1 MDFPNYY
8 YYGFAALV
16 IIVLAAIVA
25 FAVRKSGKGA
35 PPFNPFIEALKKLID
50 GDRNAAFSFLERA
63 VKTGNA
69 PTYAYIKLGELLRER
84 GEAGKALQIHQSL
97 TVRENITKSDLMELY
112 LNIAE
117 DYSRLARPEQAV
129 SILELAMKRH
139 NIKEPQVFA
148 ALAAHH
154 NALGQRGRAFD
165 RLKDLKRCGWIG
177 DRELALYLVTAAES
191 SNERGDTREAKK
203 QLQKALKL
211 DPSCP
216 SALLTLGDIE
226 EKEGRFDEAIRLW
239 KQSAVA
245 SHALSSTAL
254 HRLEKIL
261 FQRGKFG
268 EIEQIY
274 RDILAERNE
283 DESAI
288 LSLAS
293 FYRKQGRE
301 EEALALLE
309 EYLASHP
316 ESLGG
321 SLLLS
326 SLYSNLRDSETLETF
341 LDDSINR
348 LTFQQRY
355 VCSSCGY
362 AADLMKWHCPKCNA
376 FDTFSSD
383 HAR

>member
-1 MDFPNYY
+1 
-8 YYGFAALV
+8 
-16 IIVLAAIVA
+16 
-25 FAVRKSGKGA
+25 
-35 PPFNPFIEALKKLID
+35 
-50 GDRNAAFSFLERA
+50 
-63 VKTGNA
+63 
-69 PTYAYIKLGELLRER
+69 
-84 GEAGKALQIHQSL
+84 
-97 TVRENITKSDLMELY
+97 MELY

-117 DYSRLARPEQAV
+117 DYSHLTRPEQAV
-129 SILELAMKRH
+129 SMLEQAVKRH
-139 NIKEPQVFA
+139 HIKEPQVFA
-148 ALAAHH
+148 ALAGYH
-154 NALGQRGRAFD
+154 NALGQRARAFD
-165 RLKDLKRCGWIG
+165 RLKDLKRSGWIG
-177 DRELALYLVTAAES
+177 DRELALYLATAAES
-191 SNERGDTREAKK
+191 AAEKGDTREARKL
-203 QLQKALKL
+203 LQKSLKL

-216 SALLTLGDIE
+216 AALIKLGDIE
-226 EKEGRFDEAIRLW
+226 EKDGRFDDAIRLW
-239 KQSAVA
+239 QQSAVA
-245 SHALSSTAL
+245 SKELSSTAL

-274 RDILAERNE
+274 RDILAERND
-283 DESAI
+283 DESAV

-301 EEALALLE
+301 EEALTLLE

-341 LDDSINR
+341 LDESINR
-348 LTFQQRY
+348 LTFQQTY
-355 VCSSCGY
+355 ICSSCGH

-376 FDTFSSD
+376 FDTYTSN

>member
-8 YYGFAALV
+8 YYVLAAV
-16 IIVLAAIVA
+16 VVIVLAAVIA
-25 FAVRKSGKGA
+25 LAVRRAGRGA
-35 PPFNPFIEALKKLID
+35 LPLDPFIEALKRLID
-50 GDRNAAFSFLERA
+50 GDRNGAFDFLERA

-97 TVRENITKSDLMELY
+97 TVRENLTRSDRMELY

-117 DYSRLARPEQAV
+117 DYSQLARPEQAV
-129 SILELAMKRH
+129 AILESAMKRY
-139 NIKEPQVFA
+139 NMKEPQVFA

-154 NALGQRGRAFD
+154 NALGQRSRAFD
-165 RLKDLKRCGWIG
+165 RLKDLKRSGWIG
-177 DRELALYLVTAAES
+177 DRELALYLVTAAEGS
-191 SNERGDTREAKK
+191 AERGDTREARKL
-203 QLQKALKL
+203 LQKALKL

-216 SALLTLGDIE
+216 SALLRLGDIE
-226 EKEGRFDEAIRLW
+226 EQDGKFDEAIRLW
-239 KQSAVA
+239 KQSAVV
-245 SHALSSTAL
+245 SQELSSTAL
-254 HRLEKIL
+254 HHLEKTL

-274 RDILAERNE
+274 RDILAERSE
-283 DESAI
+283 DESAV

-301 EEALALLE
+301 EEALTLLE
-309 EYLASHP
+309 EFSASHP

-326 SLYSNLRDSETLETF
+326 SLYANLRDDETLEMF
-341 LDDSINR
+341 LDESVNR
-348 LTFQQRY
+348 LTFRQRY
-355 VCSSCGY
+355 VCRSCGHTV
-362 AADLMKWHCPKCNA
+362 DLMKWHCPKCNS